1 MKDRY
6 GRDITNLRISVTQQ
20 CNLKCQYCH
29 HEGERD
35 AKEDMMTPD
44 EIAKITSLA
53 AKLGVKKVKITGGE
67 PLLRADI
74 TEIIEKIRRINSITE
89 ISMTTNGVLLSEKA
103 VKLKKAGLNRVN
115 VSLDTIN
122 PVKYNNITG
131 VDALKKVQEGIEKA
145 VSIGLNPVKINMVVL
160 KGINSDEID
169 TMIKWAQ
176 GKQLILQLIELIPLG
191 RLYAQ
196 YHDDLKEVEEKLISQ
211 ATRVVEREMNKR
223 RKYYLKSGVEVEVV
237 RPVHNNEFC
246 AHCTRIRLTSN
257 GFLKPCLMR
266 DDNLQD
272 ILTPLRRGADEK
284 DLLEIFKTAVM
295 MREPYYK

>member
-1 MKDRY
+1 
-6 GRDITNLRISVTQQ
+6 
-20 CNLKCQYCH
+20 LKCQYCH